1 MIVRMEITHSSKG
14 LAMNKTIQA
23 VYQRAFP
30 AVARYV
36 SRWGGTFEEAKDI
49 FHDALLVFFEKKY
62 EGQLFLRRNEEAYI
76 FGIARYLWAKRHIEN
91 QRYASLDQLM
101 EEFESGNAEWEGE
114 DDTSPKETLLN
125 ERILRV
131 LQAAGR
137 KCMNVLTA
145 FYYEKLDM
153 QELAHRFGFSGTRSA
168 TVQKFKCLQKVKQV
182 VKEKSLQYEDFFV
195 G

>member
-1 MIVRMEITHSSKG
+1 M
-14 LAMNKTIQA
+14 A
-23 VYQRAFP
+23 VYQQAFP

-36 SRWGGTFEEAKDI
+36 SKRGGAFEEAKDV
-49 FHDALLVFFEKKY
+49 FQEALLVYYEKMY
-62 EGQLFLRRNEEAYI
+62 EGRLTLQQSEEAYI
-76 FGIARYLWAKRHIEN
+76 FGIARHLWTKRYIEN

-101 EEFESGNAEWEGE
+101 AGFDSEDTERDWEY
-114 DDTSPKETLLN
+114 DASRDETLSDK
-125 ERILRV
+125 RILRL

-137 KCMNVLTA
+137 KCMDVLTA

-153 QELAHRFGFSGTRSA
+153 QTLADRFGFSGTRSA

-182 VKEKSLQYEDFFV
+182 VKEKSLQYEDFI

>member
-1 MIVRMEITHSSKG
+1 
-14 LAMNKTIQA
+14 MNKTIQA
-23 VYQRAFP
+23 VYQQAFP

-36 SRWGGTFEEAKDI
+36 SRCGGTFEEAKDV
-49 FHDALLVFFEKKY
+49 FHEALLVFFEKKY
-62 EGQLFLRRNEEAYI
+62 EDRLFLQRSEEAYI
-76 FGIARYLWAKRHIEN
+76 FGIARHLWAKRHSEN

-101 EEFESGNAEWEGE
+101 EGFESENVEWERG
-114 DDTSPKETLLN
+114 DDASSN
-125 ERILRV
+125 EALSNKRILRL

-137 KCMNVLTA
+137 KCMRVLTA

-182 VKEKSLQYEDFFV
+182 VKEKSLEYEDFV